1 MLGDVIDLLV
11 CPVCRDDLALAA
23 GAARCPR
30 GHSFDV
36 ARQGYLNLLS
46 TPVKGDTPEM
56 VSARETFLAS
66 GAFAPIAETVAARA
80 KGVVGDAGAGTG
92 YYLARAVHDR
102 GLALDVSKHAL
113 KKAARAHPRIGA
125 VVADVW
131 KPLPVRDAAFDT
143 LLNVFAPRNAGEF
156 RRVLKPTGT
165 LITVTPNSDH
175 LAPIVARF
183 GLLSVDDE
191 KDRRLADTLGDHFAR
206 DVTEP
211 VASWLDL
218 TAAEVMSVIAMGP
231 SAWHARAVEVSEGAR
246 VRLSVQVTV
255 WRPKS

>member
-11 CPVCRDDLALAA
+11 CPVCRDDLDLAP
-23 GAARCPR
+23 GAVRCPK

-56 VSARETFLAS
+56 VGARETFLTK
-66 GAFAPIAETVAARA
+66 GWFAPIADKVASFAH
-80 KGVVGDAGAGTG
+80 GVVGDAGAGTG
-92 YYLARAVHDR
+92 YYLAHAVQDR

-125 VVADVW
+125 VAADVW

-143 LLNVFAPRNAGEF
+143 LLNVFAPRNASEF
-156 RRVLKPTGT
+156 RRVLKPTGN
-165 LITVTPNSDH
+165 LITVTPNPDH
-175 LAPIVARF
+175 LEPVVERF
-183 GLLSVDDE
+183 GLLTVDDE
-191 KDRRLADTLGDHFAR
+191 KNRRLADTLGDHFAR

-211 VASWLDL
+211 VAGWLDL
-218 TAAEVMSVIAMGP
+218 TAPEVMSVIAMGP
-231 SAWHARAVEVSEGAR
+231 SAWHARAPEVSEGAV
-246 VRLSVQVTV
+246 VRMSVQVTV
-255 WRPKS
+255 WRPKR

>member
-11 CPVCRDDLALAA
+11 CPVCRDDLALTE

-66 GAFAPIAETVAARA
+66 GAFAPIAETVAAHA

-92 YYLARAVHDR
+92 YYLARAVGDR

-113 KKAARAHPRIGA
+113 KRAARAHPRIGA

-143 LLNVFAPRNAGEF
+143 LLNVFAPRNAREF
-156 RRVLKPTGT
+156 HRVLKPTGT
-165 LITVTPNSDH
+165 LITVTPNPDH
-175 LAPIVARF
+175 LAPIVERF

-191 KDRRLADTLGDHFAR
+191 KDRRLSDTLGDHFAR

-211 VASWLDL
+211 VAGWLDL

-231 SAWHARAVEVSEGAR
+231 SAWHGRVGEVSEGAR
-246 VRLSVQVTV
+246 VRMSVQVTV